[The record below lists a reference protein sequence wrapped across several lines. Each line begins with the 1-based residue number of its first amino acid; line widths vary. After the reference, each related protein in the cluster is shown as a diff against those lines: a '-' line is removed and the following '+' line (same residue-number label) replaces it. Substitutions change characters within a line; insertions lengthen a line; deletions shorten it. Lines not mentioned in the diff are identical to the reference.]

1 MARSNSRAR
10 MLPTERRAQILS
22 AARRLLEGRPI
33 DDVSVEAVASEA
45 GVSPGLLFH
54 YFGSQRKFRQ
64 AVLEM
69 AAGELLVHV
78 RPHPGLSPAEQL
90 RAGIE
95 TFIDYVSR
103 FPAIY
108 QAVTRLNRGADVRA
122 LHTTSRATIG
132 GWILEAFRDAGVEPT
147 PGIRLTVTAWLA
159 YMEEAVLG
167 WLASPE
173 LGKDELA
180 RMCERSFYLL
190 VRGAV
195 DNESRW
201 EDIQAALDR
210 RPEQPLRHEPPAAA
224 NPPG

>member
-1 MARSNSRAR
+1 
-10 MLPTERRAQILS
+10 MLPTERRAQILT

-54 YFGSQRKFRQ
+54 YFGSQREFRQ

-69 AAGELLVHV
+69 AAAELLTHV
-78 RPHPGLSPAEQL
+78 RPDPELSPAEQL
-90 RAGIE
+90 RAGIG

-103 FPAIY
+103 FPTIY
-108 QAVTRLNRGADVRA
+108 QAVTRLNRGPDVRA

-132 GWILEAFRDAGVEPT
+132 AWILEAFGAAGVELT
-147 PGIRLTVTAWLA
+147 PAIRLTVTAWLA

-167 WLASPE
+167 WLAAPE
-173 LGKDELA
+173 FDQEELA
-180 RMCERSFYLL
+180 AMCERGFYLL

-195 DNESRW
+195 DDESAWRAV
-201 EDIQAALDR
+201 EAALGR
-210 RPEQPLRHEPPAAA
+210 RPTA
-224 NPPG
+224 